1 MRLPIW
7 IIREEKLN
15 NLTNCE
21 MNMYLWLVERQN
33 SMSLVRGVKV
43 SDFKGLMS
51 KQSFYNALIG
61 LERKGLI
68 QLEHDK
74 NYHDYNV
81 SLMFNKEEENEQE
94 NNSKFSDKYIN
105 LNKKIFKSDK
115 FKNLSSREKYMM
127 LILYYRTTVT
137 INAAGSKAVHKKN
150 IEEFYAYFT
159 KLFGRSKRRVREY
172 LHNLK
177 VFFNVT
183 ISGANYFIGR
193 NRTTYELD
201 KKDSENGKSA
211 YRKHL
216 VMTLA
221 KRHKLKGVTD
231 KFVDDVAGLFR
242 NYIGSNNETKLEAYL
257 NDAFKVHA
265 KDNNKIASAARVH
278 QLLRKK
284 LSF

>member
-81 SLMFNKEEENEQE
+81 SLMFNKAVDI
-94 NNSKFSDKYIN
+94 K
-105 LNKKIFKSDK
+105 LC
-115 FKNLSSREKYMM
+115 
-127 LILYYRTTVT
+127 LIS
-137 INAAGSKAVHKKN
+137 I
-150 IEEFYAYFT
+150 I
-159 KLFGRSKRRVREY
+159 
-172 LHNLK
+172 
-177 VFFNVT
+177 
-183 ISGANYFIGR
+183 IMI
-193 NRTTYELD
+193 
-201 KKDSENGKSA
+201 
-211 YRKHL
+211 
-216 VMTLA
+216 
-221 KRHKLKGVTD
+221 
-231 KFVDDVAGLFR
+231 
-242 NYIGSNNETKLEAYL
+242 
-257 NDAFKVHA
+257 
-265 KDNNKIASAARVH
+265 
-278 QLLRKK
+278 
-284 LSF
+284 